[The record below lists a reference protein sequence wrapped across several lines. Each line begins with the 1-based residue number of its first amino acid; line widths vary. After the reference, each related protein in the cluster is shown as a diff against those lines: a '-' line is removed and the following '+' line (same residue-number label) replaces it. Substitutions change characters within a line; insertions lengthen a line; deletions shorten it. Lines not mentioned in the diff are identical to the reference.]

1 MKWNLRE
8 SDMDKWRVDVQSVGN
23 WNAEFE
29 VAWSM
34 GYRLAHL
41 GHGQG

>member
-1 MKWNLRE
+1 MNLRE
-8 SDMDKWRVDVQSVGN
+8 SDMDKWRVDVQPVGN

-29 VAWSM
+29 LENWSM

-41 GHGQG
+41 GHGEG